1 MEQLIISIIVS
12 TLLTIILIKPV
23 KKQKIKKAIMRKL
36 NLVGQT
42 FQLSTRNKE
51 QGGVITETRRVLSEF
66 SEGKKRFY
74 KVINPSNGQEFIAD
88 ADVYD
93 QLFMHKRQAFKNK
106 LTKGDACYN
115 PASIHYKFKN

>member
-1 MEQLIISIIVS
+1 
-12 TLLTIILIKPV
+12 
-23 KKQKIKKAIMRKL
+23 MRKL

-51 QGGVITETRRVLSEF
+51 EGGVNTESRTVLSEF
-66 SEGKKRFY
+66 KEGRKRFY
-74 KVINPSNGQEFIAD
+74 KVVNPVTGQEFTAD

-93 QLFMHKRQAFKNK
+93 QLFMHKRQAFKSK

-115 PASIHYKFKN
+115 PGSIHYKFKN